1 MNTTRTEGS
10 KYTGFRSAVD
20 IAKDIRKDI
29 KEEVAAGRLP
39 KDLKVSVRSRYYS
52 GGQSID
58 ILWSSKYGTHVVEET
73 NGYGA
78 IRYSTHGQ
86 AIQDKLKA
94 IGAAYNYDNS
104 DAQSDYFDT
113 LFYCIPQWDY
123 NVKIKPSNLNDLDPR
138 VAETFITLHLT
149 DRVDAMTALAIAM
162 KLEAQS

>member
-39 KDLKVSVRSRYYS
+39 KDLKVSVRSRYYA

-58 ILWSSKYGTHVVEET
+58 INWSSSVATHQVKEVYGRLTLT
-73 NGYGA
+73 
-78 IRYSTHGQ
+78 YSTLGD
-86 AIQDKLKA
+86 AIFRKLKSIA
-94 IGAAYNYDNS
+94 EAYNYDNS
-104 DAQSDYFDT
+104 DATVDYFDT
-113 LFYCIPQWDY
+113 LFYCSPQWDWK
-123 NVKIKPSNLNDLDPR
+123 VKLKGTNIWGLEPR
-138 VAETFITLHLT
+138 VAETMLVLFNDGTQL
-149 DRVDAMTALAIAM
+149 DQALQIAK